1 MPAIIFQGTNEF
13 LVKQIARLSF
23 KKKAFGA
30 EQFCRFA
37 TCEII
42 YISNS
47 EDLDNLV
54 FNQEG
59 LFESSKVYFLENM
72 LRKQYKTLL
81 RKIKTAIADNH
92 FIFVEILPKDKSKL
106 ALYKQSFFIPDFLRS
121 LKRKDI
127 DKLISQFAFW
137 QKLAKSLGINLKFRE
152 WKEAIELLQADFD
165 FLWTALEQKSI
176 FPSYSLKSLILNW
189 SSGNIFLLTED
200 LSKGL
205 RQSVLNQLFFFYK
218 QQINPINLWHYI
230 NRYFLWLY
238 QIKKDIALIIHPYAL
253 KKLKQ
258 SANNFSLE
266 ELENILSFL
275 MEIDLKIKTGYF
287 EGKSKDWEAIFYFIF
302 SFFGL
307 RSSCFSKQDFFL
319 KPSETPHLG
328 GSV

>member
-1 MPAIIFQGTNEF
+1 
-13 LVKQIARLSF
+13 
-23 KKKAFGA
+23 
-30 EQFCRFA
+30 
-37 TCEII
+37 
-42 YISNS
+42 
-47 EDLDNLV
+47 
-54 FNQEG
+54 
-59 LFESSKVYFLENM
+59 M

-266 ELENILSFL
+266 ELENILGFL

-319 KPSETPHLG
+319 KPSETPIWG
-328 GSV
+328 DKVF